1 VTRQFQ
7 RAWRWLGCCLALL
20 LTPMAQGARPLVTD
34 DARIVDPKA
43 CQIESWVKRSAHT
56 TELWALPACNA
67 LGNLEMTAGGAQM
80 FRDSVGAASTTV
92 LVQGKTLLKPVQAN
106 DWGIGLAA
114 GLLRAPDQHRDAL
127 DRYFYVPISIAWRDE
142 QFVLHTN
149 LGATRLAALRQ
160 TRWTWGI
167 GSETRLSERTLLI
180 AEAYGQE
187 REPASVQA
195 GLRHWVQANRI
206 QIDATVGDRV
216 GSGHRAPWVT
226 IGLRLLSAP
235 FLP

>member
-1 VTRQFQ
+1 MSREFQ
-7 RAWRWLGCCLALL
+7 RDCRWVGCGLALIL
-20 LTPMAQGARPLVTD
+20 SPMAHGARPLITD

-43 CQIESWVKRSAHT
+43 CQIESWVKHSAHV

-67 LGNLEMTAGGAQM
+67 LGNLEMTAGGAQGW
-80 FRDSVGAASTTV
+80 REAAGTRTGV
-92 LVQGKTLLKPVQAN
+92 LVQGKTLLRPLQAN

-114 GLLRAPDQHRDAL
+114 GVLRPPDQPRDAL
-127 DRYFYVPISIAWRDE
+127 DRYVYVPISIAWPDE

-149 LGATRLAALRQ
+149 LGAARLAAIRQ

-167 GSETRLSERTLLI
+167 GSETRLGERTLLI

-187 REPASVQA
+187 RESANFQA
-195 GLRHWVQANRI
+195 GLRHWVQPNRI

-216 GSGHRAPWVT
+216 GSGQRAPWITV
-226 IGLRLLSAP
+226 GLRLLSTP